1 MAVCGH
7 YTRPEAEQVLL
18 HLMRPNQAEQSCCTI
33 ISRGQVYMCDFSEL
47 SSVKCLVG
55 VAYLPVSALWKEI
68 STIPTDKKLNQ
79 LKYSDNYGAE
89 TFVKFCSQ
97 KVLISRLL

>member
-1 MAVCGH
+1 MAMGGH

-33 ISRGQVYMCDFSEL
+33 ISRGQVYMRVISLNSHQL
-47 SSVKCLVG
+47 STLVG
-55 VAYLPVSALWKEI
+55 VVYLPVSALWKEI

-79 LKYSDNYGAE
+79 LK
-89 TFVKFCSQ
+89 
-97 KVLISRLL
+97 